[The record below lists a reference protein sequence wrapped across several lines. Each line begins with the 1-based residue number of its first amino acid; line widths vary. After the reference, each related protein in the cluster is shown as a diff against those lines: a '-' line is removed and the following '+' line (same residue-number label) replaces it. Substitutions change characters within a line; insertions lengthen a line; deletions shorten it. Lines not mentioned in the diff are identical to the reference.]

1 MEFME
6 EPVKVLKVAK
16 TIDVPEKKSESNPI
30 AENNISSILG
40 SSTYEESLSII
51 SVDKKDK
58 YKIVKTLGR
67 GGMKTVFKAKD
78 EVTGRNVAMAV
89 ILDADRRKDDALR
102 FIQEAKIT
110 ANLEHPN
117 IVPVHEIGVNS
128 FGEPYF
134 TMKLVGGEDLSFIIE
149 KLSQKNREYRA
160 RFTLLDRLEIFRKI
174 CDAVDFAH
182 SRGVIH
188 LDLKPENILVGE
200 FGEVLVLDWGLAKV
214 LTPLSRQAS
223 NHVLDFSP
231 PPDKFMSVADST
243 IDGMAKGTPGYMSPE
258 QAAGRNSIK
267 DERTDIYTLGGI
279 LYSLLT
285 FRKPIEGDDLEKVLV
300 KTIRGRILPPRMKT
314 PKIPIPKA
322 LEAVAMKAMAKKPAN
337 RYQSVTELKKDIDSF
352 ITGFATK
359 AEGAGFFTHLFL
371 LAKRRRATATIFILL
386 LLSCLSI
393 VGTWGWYRLKEHST
407 WENPRLISPA
417 QEIQFSKEWF
427 VKSGNWKLKNGWLAA
442 EKGRE
447 LQHLLYF
454 NEPFSGN
461 VAIEFEVYLNNEN
474 SEGEGGEL
482 GAILLADAS
491 DNERYYISIGTKFSP
506 YNRIMRGDNMLGSE
520 SFTLEKGKTYG
531 VRVEKDDEWINLYI
545 DGHLR
550 LATQDIFNLKG
561 GFIGFHTYGTGK
573 MFRGIKVCSKE
584 APELVSPLVEGD
596 AFYNKSRA
604 RSGAMR
610 INYLEDALELYGK
623 VYESHFGKELGRKAL
638 MKIAFINAELG
649 RYDDAAK
656 ALKAFKTERPSF
668 QELVFEADLWFS
680 AGKYRLALD
689 SYIRASNEFPGKKE
703 TVASSLREK
712 LKSYE
717 KMEISPNLLK
727 EYMKLC
733 EEK

>member
-1 MEFME
+1 ME
-6 EPVKVLKVAK
+6 EPAKVFKVAK
-16 TIDVPEKKSESNPI
+16 TVDVPEKESVSSPVSEND
-30 AENNISSILG
+30 ISSILG

-67 GGMKTVFKAKD
+67 GGMKTVFKARD

-89 ILDADRRKDDALR
+89 IPDADRRKDDALR

-134 TMKLVGGEDLSFIIE
+134 TMKLVGGEDLSFIID
-149 KLSQKNREYRA
+149 KLSHKNREYRA
-160 RFTLLDRLEIFRKI
+160 RFSLLDRLEIFRKI

-214 LTPLSRQAS
+214 LTPLSKLAPNQ
-223 NHVLDFSP
+223 VLDFSP
-231 PPDKFMSVADST
+231 PPDKFMSAADST

-285 FRKPIEGDDLEKVLV
+285 FRKPIEGDDLEKVLI

-314 PKIPIPKA
+314 PQISIPKA
-322 LEAVAMKAMAKKPAN
+322 LEAVAMKAMEKKPSG

-352 ITGFATK
+352 ISGFATK

-371 LAKRRRATATIFILL
+371 LARRRRATATVFILL
-386 LLSCLSI
+386 LLSCLS
-393 VGTWGWYRLKEHST
+393 VLGTWGWYRLKEHSA
-407 WENPRLISPA
+407 WGSPQPISPIH
-417 QEIQFSKEWF
+417 ERQFSEEWF
-427 VKSGNWKLKNGWLAA
+427 VKSGDWKFKNDSLSA
-442 EKGRE
+442 EEGRE

-454 NEPFSGN
+454 NKPFSGN
-461 VAIEFEVYLNNEN
+461 IALEFEVYLDKEDKDGEN
-474 SEGEGGEL
+474 GEL
-482 GAILLADAS
+482 GVILLADAS
-491 DNERYYISIGTKFSP
+491 DKEKYYISIGTKFSP
-506 YNRIMRGDNMLGSE
+506 YNRIMRGDSMLGSE
-520 SFTLEKGKTYG
+520 PFILEEGKIYK
-531 VRVEKDDEWINLYI
+531 VRAEKDDDWINLYI

-550 LATQDIFNLKG
+550 LSAQDIFDLKG
-561 GFIGFHTYGTGK
+561 GFIGFYTHGAGK
-573 MFRGIKVCSKE
+573 MFRYVKVCHKE

-596 AFYNKSRA
+596 AFYNKSRSH
-604 RSGAMR
+604 SGTMR
-610 INYLEDALELYGK
+610 TNYLEDALELYEK

-638 MKIAFINAELG
+638 MKIAFIDAELG

-656 ALKAFKTERPSF
+656 VLRTFTTEKLSF
-668 QELVFEADLWFS
+668 QELMFEANLWFN

-689 SYIRASNEFPGKKE
+689 TYIQVCNEFPDKKKIV
-703 TVASSLREK
+703 TSSLMEK
-712 LKSYE
+712 LKSCG
-717 KMEISPNLLK
+717 KTEISTNLLK
-727 EYMKLC
+727 EYMQLC